1 MLKIKGI
8 YQLPEEED
16 GFRILIDESWPENLS
31 REEAQV
37 DLWLKDISPPDP
49 DQLSGSDLMGSADVR
64 GENPG
69 ELWRRTALKLI
80 RDTEKEK
87 GTVTFF
93 MLHSP
98 EHKTVAV
105 LKNPY
110 LFFYQEHFCGFEPMS
125 LSN

>member
-1 MLKIKGI
+1 MHMLKIKGI

-31 REEAQV
+31 WEDAQV

-49 DQLSGSDLMGSADVR
+49 DQLPEGDLIGTADVR
-64 GENPG
+64 GENPE

-87 GTVTFF
+87 GTVTFLCSTIQSINQLQF
-93 MLHSP
+93 
-98 EHKTVAV
+98 
-105 LKNPY
+105 
-110 LFFYQEHFCGFEPMS
+110 
-125 LSN
+125 

>member
-1 MLKIKGI
+1 MHMLKIKGI

-37 DLWLKDISPPDP
+37 DLWLKDVSPPDP
-49 DQLSGSDLMGSADVR
+49 DQLYEGDLMGSADVR

-69 ELWRRTALKLI
+69 ELWRRTAIKLI

-87 GTVTFF
+87 GTVTFVCSTLQSIKQLQF
-93 MLHSP
+93 
-98 EHKTVAV
+98 
-105 LKNPY
+105 
-110 LFFYQEHFCGFEPMS
+110 
-125 LSN
+125 

>member
-1 MLKIKGI
+1 MHMLKIKGI

-37 DLWLKDISPPDP
+37 DLWLKDISPPDL
-49 DQLSGSDLMGSADVR
+49 DQLSEGDLMGSADVR

-80 RDTEKEK
+80 RATEKEK
-87 GTVTFF
+87 GTVTFLCSTLQSIKQLQF
-93 MLHSP
+93 
-98 EHKTVAV
+98 
-105 LKNPY
+105 
-110 LFFYQEHFCGFEPMS
+110 
-125 LSN
+125 

>member
-49 DQLSGSDLMGSADVR
+49 DQFSESDLMGSADVR
-64 GENPG
+64 GENPE
-69 ELWRRTALKLI
+69 ELWRRTTLKLI

-87 GTVTFF
+87 GTVTFLCSTLQSIKQLQF
-93 MLHSP
+93 
-98 EHKTVAV
+98 
-105 LKNPY
+105 
-110 LFFYQEHFCGFEPMS
+110 
-125 LSN
+125 

>member
-1 MLKIKGI
+1 MHMLKIKGI

-87 GTVTFF
+87 GTVTFLCSTLQSIKQLQF
-93 MLHSP
+93 
-98 EHKTVAV
+98 
-105 LKNPY
+105 
-110 LFFYQEHFCGFEPMS
+110 
-125 LSN
+125 

>member
-1 MLKIKGI
+1 MHMLKIKGI

-31 REEAQV
+31 LEEAQV

-49 DQLSGSDLMGSADVR
+49 DQLPKSGLLGTVDVR
-64 GENPG
+64 DENHE

-87 GTVTFF
+87 GTVTF
-93 MLHSP
+93 LCSTLQSI
-98 EHKTVAV
+98 KQ
-105 LKNPY
+105 LK
-110 LFFYQEHFCGFEPMS
+110 F
-125 LSN
+125 

>member
-16 GFRILIDESWPENLS
+16 GFRILIDETWPENLS

-49 DQLSGSDLMGSADVR
+49 DQLSEVDLRGSADVI

-69 ELWRRTALKLI
+69 ELWRKTALKLI

-87 GTVTFF
+87 GTVTFLCSTLQSIKELQF
-93 MLHSP
+93 
-98 EHKTVAV
+98 
-105 LKNPY
+105 
-110 LFFYQEHFCGFEPMS
+110 
-125 LSN
+125 

>member
-16 GFRILIDESWPENLS
+16 GFRILIDETWPENLS

-49 DQLSGSDLMGSADVR
+49 DQLSEGDLRGSADVI

-69 ELWRRTALKLI
+69 ELWRKTALKLI

-87 GTVTFF
+87 GTVTFLCSTLQSIKELQF
-93 MLHSP
+93 
-98 EHKTVAV
+98 
-105 LKNPY
+105 
-110 LFFYQEHFCGFEPMS
+110 
-125 LSN
+125 

>member
-1 MLKIKGI
+1 MHMLKIKGI

-16 GFRILIDESWPENLS
+16 GFRILIDETWPENLS

-49 DQLSGSDLMGSADVR
+49 DQLSEVDLRGSADVI

-69 ELWRRTALKLI
+69 ELWRKTALKLI

-87 GTVTFF
+87 GTVTFLCSTLQSIKELQF
-93 MLHSP
+93 
-98 EHKTVAV
+98 
-105 LKNPY
+105 
-110 LFFYQEHFCGFEPMS
+110 
-125 LSN
+125 

>member
-49 DQLSGSDLMGSADVR
+49 DQEGDMMGSADVR

-69 ELWRRTALKLI
+69 ELWRRTAIKLI
-80 RDTEKEK
+80 RATEKEK
-87 GTVTFF
+87 GTVTFVCSTLQSIKQLQF
-93 MLHSP
+93 
-98 EHKTVAV
+98 
-105 LKNPY
+105 
-110 LFFYQEHFCGFEPMS
+110 
-125 LSN
+125 